1 MKPTSIEPEIKIKDV
16 SPKYRYSKSFMLSF
30 KDREYILPEETIEH
44 FRSLGILKGMSMP
57 QKVYENESYDKNK
70 TYNKSYNNKK
80 YDNKKYHNKKYD
92 NKKYDNKRYDN
103 FTVEKR
109 TQLLKTEMS
118 ELIVLLNKFSEE
130 QFDKTYQELNKIFTC
145 SEEQLL
151 EKYIIFLGDNIFKN
165 TGHTIIEL
173 YAKLW
178 IKLFQENF
186 HVKNVYLNHC
196 KYLFDTKKHESYD
209 GLTVT
214 LIYFYKNK
222 VIKEQVINTILYSM
236 LKELKELLDLKG
248 LYNLL
253 QIIPDEKL
261 CIFIKELKLDNK
273 NLIEFLKESKVI
285 EQQTEFIYIGTKL
298 LKETCFD
305 IKLVL
310 DNIIINDI
318 LAEIIKNV
326 DINNLVWFINKIKS
340 DIFINENVITTINI
354 IFSHEN
360 NGKNIQKL
368 DMSLVCGTPLIEEIL
383 GYSKNEKYTK
393 LDSKWKFKFM
403 DFKDL
408 YKRNW
413 VKKVVTKTPKGLV
426 N

>member
-1 MKPTSIEPEIKIKDV
+1 MEPLESEIKNKDV
-16 SPKYRYSKSFMLSF
+16 SPKYRYSMEFMLSF
-30 KDREYILPEETIEH
+30 KDQEYTLPEETIEY
-44 FRSLGILKGMSMP
+44 FRSLCILKGMP
-57 QKVYENESYDKNK
+57 QKVYESYDKNK
-70 TYNKSYNNKK
+70 SYTNKK
-80 YDNKKYHNKKYD
+80 YDKNKKYNNYK
-92 NKKYDNKRYDN
+92 N
-103 FTVEKR
+103 FDKTVEKR

-130 QFDKTYQELNKIFTC
+130 TFDKTFEELIKIFNK
-145 SEEQLL
+145 ENIEL
-151 EKYIIFLGDNIFKN
+151 EKYIIFLTDNIFKN
-165 TGHTIIEL
+165 IGHTIIEL
-173 YAKLW
+173 YAKFW
-178 IKLFQENF
+178 VKLFQEKN
-186 HVKNVYLNHC
+186 VKNVYLNHC
-196 KYLFDTKKHESYD
+196 KYLFDTKKYEWFD

-236 LKELKELLDLKG
+236 LKELKEPLDTLDLKG

-253 QIIPDEKL
+253 QIISDQKL

-273 NLIEFLKESKVI
+273 HIIEFLNKENEVI
-285 EQQTEFIYIGTKL
+285 EQQQTEFIYIGTKL
-298 LKETCFD
+298 LKETCFE

-310 DNIIINDI
+310 DNIIISETS
-318 LAEIIKNV
+318 AEIIKNV

-354 IFSHEN
+354 IFSHKN
-360 NGKNIQKL
+360 NGKNIQQIE
-368 DMSLVCGTPLIEEIL
+368 TPLIDEIL
-383 GYSKNEKYTK
+383 GYSKNENYSK

-413 VKKVVTKTPKGLV
+413 VKKVVTKTPKGIV
-426 N
+426 MI

>member
-1 MKPTSIEPEIKIKDV
+1 MNFNKLNIIFSLLNKMEPSLEPEIEKDF
-16 SPKYRYSKSFMLSF
+16 SLKYRYSKSFMLSF
-30 KDREYILPEETIEH
+30 KDQEYTLPEETIEH
-44 FRSLGILKGMSMP
+44 FRSLGVLKGMSTP
-57 QKVYENESYDKNK
+57 QIYHEN
-70 TYNKSYNNKK
+70 NNR
-80 YDNKKYHNKKYD
+80 YDNKKNYKSKKY
-92 NKKYDNKRYDN
+92 NRN
-103 FTVEKR
+103 FDKTVEKR

-130 QFDKTYQELNKIFTC
+130 TFDKTFEELIKIFNK
-145 SEEQLL
+145 ENIEL
-151 EKYIIFLGDNIFKN
+151 EKYIIFLTDNIFKN
-165 TGHTIIEL
+165 IGHTIIEL

-178 IKLFQENF
+178 IKLFQEKN
-186 HVKNVYLNHC
+186 VKNVYLNHC
-196 KYLFDTKKHESYD
+196 KYLFDTKKYEFYD

-236 LKELKELLDLKG
+236 LKDLELLELKDLKG

-253 QIIPDEKL
+253 QIISDEKL
-261 CIFIKELKLDNK
+261 CIFIKELKLNNK
-273 NLIEFLKESKVI
+273 HLIEFLNKENEVI
-285 EQQTEFIYIGTKL
+285 EQQQTEFIYIGTKL
-298 LKETCFD
+298 LKEPCFE

-310 DNIIINDI
+310 DNIIINEI
-318 LAEIIKNV
+318 SAEIIKNV

-354 IFSHEN
+354 IFSHKD
-360 NGKNIQKL
+360 NGKNI
-368 DMSLVCGTPLIEEIL
+368 GTPLIDEIL
-383 GYSKNEKYTK
+383 GYSKNEKYSK

-426 N
+426 MM